1 MIENH
6 HSSNDMARCLAS
18 YMDCPQ
24 RIYDEVI
31 AEWSASP
38 CVTTIREYIARHQR
52 NKLRDDA
59 RDYDPGI
66 PTRDEKHLIAMEIA
80 SADLKARIEASRRV
94 G

>member
-18 YMDCPQ
+18 YMDSPQ

-31 AEWSASP
+31 AEWASSP
-38 CVTTIREYIARHQR
+38 CVTTIREYIVRHQR
-52 NKLRDDA
+52 GKFYAA

-66 PTRDEKHLIAMEIA
+66 PTHDEKHLIAMEIA
-80 SADLKARIEASRRV
+80 SAALRNRV
-94 G
+94 HALRGIAA

>member
-52 NKLRDDA
+52 NKLHAA
-59 RDYDPGI
+59 RAI
-66 PTRDEKHLIAMEIA
+66 TIRESQLVMRNI
-80 SADLKARIEASRRV
+80 
-94 G
+94 